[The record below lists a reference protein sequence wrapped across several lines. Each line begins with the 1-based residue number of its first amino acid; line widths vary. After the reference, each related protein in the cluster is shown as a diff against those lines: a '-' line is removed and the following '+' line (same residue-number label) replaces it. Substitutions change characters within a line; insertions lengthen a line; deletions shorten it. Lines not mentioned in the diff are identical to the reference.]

1 MRVRGVGT
9 TLLNMFNERVQSRA
23 EAKADTRSRVLAAAD
38 RSFREHG
45 FAGTTVRGIAAD
57 AGVSVGTVMGVGDK
71 DALLIAI
78 VDDWIAAVH
87 ADRERAASLPA
98 LTPAEATVQLL
109 ETVQPFVTYFNA
121 DGDLSREYAAVLARG
136 RHHSRTFGDLG
147 DELQGDFAR
156 ILRAARHGDP
166 EAAGR
171 TLYFVYIG
179 LLFATS
185 GGAVTREAAAERL
198 VEAIAQILGEGV
210 PQ

>member
-1 MRVRGVGT
+1 
-9 TLLNMFNERVQSRA
+9 MFSEPVQSRA
-23 EAKADTRSRVLAAAD
+23 EAKAGTRARVLAAAD
-38 RSFREHG
+38 RSFRAHG

-87 ADRERAASLPA
+87 AERAPA
-98 LTPAEATVQLL
+98 APRGPLGRDEAIARLVGTVA
-109 ETVQPFVTYFNA
+109 PFVTYFNA

-136 RHHSRTFGDLG
+136 RHRSRTFGDLA
-147 DELQGDFAR
+147 DELRADFER
-156 ILRAARHGDP
+156 VFAAAGIGDP
-166 EAAGR
+166 GAAAR

-179 LLFATS
+179 LLFAAS
-185 GGAVTREAAAERL
+185 GLAITREAAAERL
-198 VEAIAQILGEGV
+198 VEAITQVLGEGD

>member
-1 MRVRGVGT
+1 
-9 TLLNMFNERVQSRA
+9 MFNERVQSRA
-23 EAKADTRSRVLAAAD
+23 EAKAGTRARVLAAAD
-38 RSFREHG
+38 RSFRAHG

-57 AGVSVGTVMGVGDK
+57 AGVSVGTVMAVGDK

-87 ADRERAASLPA
+87 AQREPA
-98 LTPAEATVQLL
+98 DPLSPLSSGEATLRLV
-109 ETVQPFVTYFNA
+109 ETVRPFVTYFNT

-136 RHHSRTFGDLG
+136 KHRSRTFGDLAG
-147 DELQGDFAR
+147 ELQADFEEVFA
-156 ILRAARHGDP
+156 
-166 EAAGR
+166 AAGCADAGAAAR

-185 GGAVTREAAAERL
+185 GGAVTQEAAAERL
-198 VEAIAQILGEGV
+198 VEAITQILGEGG